1 MNYRIIKQIME
12 MGSFTRAAEALNMTQ
27 SAVSHA
33 VQGIEREMGFPIF
46 QRLKSGV
53 QLTQEG
59 LRLKPIIESMVIAED
74 RFYNEVNALNAVQAG
89 TLRVG
94 SFATASS
101 RLLPKIIKAFDA
113 RFPDVHIEIIDS
125 DYEDIKKA
133 LDEGRIDIAILEE
146 MYMEKNYYK
155 LPYLQDEL
163 MVVAPM
169 DFVLDQSNAIK
180 ISDIPSHPFIMPDND
195 QDTFLKQIFKG
206 YNVVPNVKY
215 RFLLY
220 STVFAMVEAG
230 LGITVVS
237 ESAMLKYKFDVQ
249 MIPLEPKL
257 FRNVS
262 FVALQSQMK
271 SPIVQAFFNVA
282 KEQQ

>member
-1 MNYRIIKQIME
+1 MKYRIIKQIMDT
-12 MGSFTRAAEALNMTQ
+12 GSFTKAAETLNMTQ

-33 VQGIEREMGFPIF
+33 VQGIERDMGFPIF

-59 LRLKPIIESMVIAED
+59 LRLKPIIESLVIAED
-74 RFYNEVNALNAVQAG
+74 RFFNEDNALNAVQAG

-101 RLLPKIIKAFDA
+101 RLLPKIIKAFYA

-133 LDEGRIDIAILEE
+133 LDEGRIDIAVLEE
-146 MYMEKNYYK
+146 MYMDKTYFK

-163 MVVAPM
+163 MVVAPL
-169 DFVLDQSNAIK
+169 DFEIGNIKAIK
-180 ISDIPSHPFIMPDND
+180 LTDIPSYPFIMPDND

-206 YNVVPNVKY
+206 FNVVPNIKY

-237 ESAMLKYKFDVQ
+237 ESALLKYKYDVQ

-262 FVALQSQMK
+262 FAALQSQMK
-271 SPIVQAFFNVA
+271 SPIVKAFFQVA
-282 KEQQ
+282 KAQK